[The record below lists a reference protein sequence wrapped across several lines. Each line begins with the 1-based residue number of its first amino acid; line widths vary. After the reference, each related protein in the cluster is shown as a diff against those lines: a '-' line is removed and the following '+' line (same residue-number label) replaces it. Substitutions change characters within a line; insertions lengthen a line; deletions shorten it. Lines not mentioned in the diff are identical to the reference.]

1 MLEVEPTGR
10 RVRSTTGSG
19 QNARRH
25 IVSLLIGAT
34 ACPFDRSR
42 RRRRLGCRACLI
54 EPAIRTEFVLI
65 EFVSCAERRPS

>member
-34 ACPFDRSR
+34 ACLFDRSQ
-42 RRRRLGCRACLI
+42 RRRLGCRACLI